1 MKRRQCSSCCGPWT
15 GNGDWR
21 QWNGNAGTVWA
32 GRAAGN
38 WPEPGL
44 YCYESVFECP
54 EAEACLAALSL
65 EQKVRLW
72 MAFLAEDREC
82 VEFQW
87 LYDAIARRI
96 LENRIEWELSLYE
109 AMKRLGYSIQADQR
123 RFMLCDGQ
131 GRRALFWCGQCQE
144 FGTGP
149 DENPV
154 PTD

>member
-1 MKRRQCSSCCGPWT
+1 M
-15 GNGDWR
+15 
-21 QWNGNAGTVWA
+21 
-32 GRAAGN
+32 RAF
-38 WPEPGL
+38 
-44 YCYESVFECP
+44 SECP

-131 GRRALFWCGQCQE
+131 GRRRYFGADSVRNSERALMKILFPLNLQE
-144 FGTGP
+144 L
-149 DENPV
+149 
-154 PTD
+154 